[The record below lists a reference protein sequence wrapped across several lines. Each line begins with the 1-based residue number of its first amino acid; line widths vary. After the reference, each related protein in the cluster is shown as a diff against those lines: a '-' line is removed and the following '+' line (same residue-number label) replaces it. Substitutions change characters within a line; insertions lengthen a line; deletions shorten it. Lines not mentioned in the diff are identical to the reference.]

1 MNMIPFERSYWVLP
15 NRFIVGEIP
24 ASMNEKQ
31 TVAKLNGLIRINVNV
46 VINLMEE
53 DEKNYENK
61 SFYDYGPYLNKHNI
75 ETHRFPIKDLSIPTI
90 DMMRKILSI
99 VQDSIRQKKI
109 VYLHCWG
116 GVGRTGTVVGCFLL
130 NNSLASKE
138 NVLETINYLKRT
150 TSIDKRQSPET
161 EEQRKFIKEWPT
173 SEESIS

>member
-1 MNMIPFERSYWVLP
+1 MLPFERSYWVLP

-24 ASMNEKQ
+24 ASMKEDE
-31 TVAKLNGLIRINVNV
+31 TIAKLNGLIKVNVNV

-61 SFYDYGPYLNKHNI
+61 SFYDYAPYLNKHNV
-75 ETHRFPIKDLSIPTI
+75 ETHRIPIKDLSIPTI
-90 DMMRKILSI
+90 ETMRKILSI
-99 VQDSIRQKKI
+99 VQDSIRQKKV

-116 GVGRTGTVVGCFLL
+116 GVGRTGTAVGCFLL

-161 EEQRKFIKEWPT
+161 EEQRRFLMEWPT

>member
-1 MNMIPFERSYWVLP
+1 
-15 NRFIVGEIP
+15 
-24 ASMNEKQ
+24 
-31 TVAKLNGLIRINVNV
+31 
-46 VINLMEE
+46 
-53 DEKNYENK
+53 
-61 SFYDYGPYLNKHNI
+61 
-75 ETHRFPIKDLSIPTI
+75 
-90 DMMRKILSI
+90 MMRKILSI

>member
-24 ASMNEKQ
+24 ASLKEEE
-31 TVAKLNGLIRINVNV
+31 TITKLNGLIRINVNV

-61 SFYDYGPYLNKHNI
+61 SFYDYAPYLNKHNI
-75 ETHRFPIKDLSIPTI
+75 ETHRLPIKDLSIPSI
-90 DMMRKILSI
+90 DTMRNILSI

-116 GVGRTGTVVGCFLL
+116 GVGRTGTAVGCFLL

-161 EEQRKFIKEWPT
+161 EEQRKFLMDWPT

>member
-24 ASMNEKQ
+24 ASMKEEE
-31 TVAKLNGLIRINVNV
+31 TIAKLNGLIRVNVNV

-61 SFYDYGPYLNKHNI
+61 SFYDYAPYLNKHNI
-75 ETHRFPIKDLSIPTI
+75 ETHRLPIKDLSIPSI
-90 DMMRKILSI
+90 DTMRNILSI

-116 GVGRTGTVVGCFLL
+116 GVGRTGTAVGCFLL

-161 EEQRKFIKEWPT
+161 EEQRKFLMDWPA

>member
-1 MNMIPFERSYWVLP
+1 MLPFERSYWVLP

-24 ASMNEKQ
+24 ASMNENE
-31 TVAKLNGLIRINVNV
+31 TITKLKGLIQVKVNV

-61 SFYDYGPYLNKHNI
+61 LFYDYAPYLNKHNI
-75 ETHRFPIKDLSIPTI
+75 ETHRIPIKDLSIPTI
-90 DMMRKILSI
+90 ETMRKILSI
-99 VQDSIRQKKI
+99 VQDSIRQKKV

-116 GVGRTGTVVGCFLL
+116 GVGRTGTAVGCFLL
-130 NNSLASKE
+130 NNSLATKE

-161 EEQRKFIKEWPT
+161 EEQRRFLMEWPA

>member
-1 MNMIPFERSYWVLP
+1 MLPFERSYWVLP

-24 ASMNEKQ
+24 ASMKEDE
-31 TVAKLNGLIRINVNV
+31 TIAKLNGLIQVNVNV

-61 SFYDYGPYLNKHNI
+61 SFYDYAPYLNKHNV
-75 ETHRFPIKDLSIPTI
+75 ETHRIPIKDLSIPTI
-90 DMMRKILSI
+90 ETMKKILSI
-99 VQDSIRQKKI
+99 VQDSIRQKKV

-116 GVGRTGTVVGCFLL
+116 GVGRTGTAVGCFLL
-130 NNSLASKE
+130 NNSLASKD

-161 EEQRKFIKEWPT
+161 EEQRKFLMEWPIR
-173 SEESIS
+173 EES

>member
-1 MNMIPFERSYWVLP
+1 MLPFERSYWVLP

-24 ASMNEKQ
+24 ASMKEDE
-31 TVAKLNGLIRINVNV
+31 TIAKLNGLIQVKVNV

-61 SFYDYGPYLNKHNI
+61 SFYDYAPYLNRHNV
-75 ETHRFPIKDLSIPTI
+75 ETHRIPIKDLSIPTI
-90 DMMRKILSI
+90 ETMRKVLSI
-99 VQDSIRQKKI
+99 VQDSIRQKKV

-116 GVGRTGTVVGCFLL
+116 GVGRTGTAVGCFLL
-130 NNSLASKE
+130 NNSLASKD

-161 EEQRKFIKEWPT
+161 AEQRKFLMDWPI

>member
-1 MNMIPFERSYWVLP
+1 
-15 NRFIVGEIP
+15 
-24 ASMNEKQ
+24 
-31 TVAKLNGLIRINVNV
+31 
-46 VINLMEE
+46 MEE

-61 SFYDYGPYLNKHNI
+61 SFYDYAPYLNKHNI
-75 ETHRFPIKDLSIPTI
+75 ETHRLPIKDLSIPSI
-90 DMMRKILSI
+90 DTMRNILSI

-116 GVGRTGTVVGCFLL
+116 GVGRTGTAVGCFLL

-161 EEQRKFIKEWPT
+161 EEQRKFLMDWPA

>member
-1 MNMIPFERSYWVLP
+1 MLPFERSYWVLP

-24 ASMNEKQ
+24 ASIKEDE
-31 TVAKLNGLIRINVNV
+31 TIAKLNGLIQVNVNV

-61 SFYDYGPYLNKHNI
+61 SFYDYAPYLNKHNV
-75 ETHRFPIKDLSIPTI
+75 ETHRIPIKDLSIPTI
-90 DMMRKILSI
+90 ETMKKILSI
-99 VQDSIRQKKI
+99 VQDSIRQKKV

-116 GVGRTGTVVGCFLL
+116 GVGRTGTAVGCFLL

-161 EEQRKFIKEWPT
+161 EEQRKFLMEWPIN
-173 SEESIS
+173 EESII

>member
-24 ASMNEKQ
+24 ASMDEEQ
-31 TVAKLNGLIRINVNV
+31 TVAKLNGLIRVNVNV

-75 ETHRFPIKDLSIPTI
+75 ETHRLPIKDLSIPSIET
-90 DMMRKILSI
+90 MKKILSI

-116 GVGRTGTVVGCFLL
+116 GVGRTGTAVGCFLL

-161 EEQRKFIKEWPT
+161 EEQRQFVMEWSA
-173 SEESIS
+173 SEEGIS

>member
-1 MNMIPFERSYWVLP
+1 
-15 NRFIVGEIP
+15 
-24 ASMNEKQ
+24 MNEEE
-31 TVAKLNGLIRINVNV
+31 TITKLNGLIRINVNV

-61 SFYDYGPYLNKHNI
+61 SFYDYAPHLNKHNI
-75 ETHRFPIKDLSIPTI
+75 EPHRFPIKDLSIPTI

>member
-24 ASMNEKQ
+24 ASMNEEE
-31 TVAKLNGLIRINVNV
+31 TITKLNGLIRINVNV

-61 SFYDYGPYLNKHNI
+61 SFYDYAPYLNNHNI
-75 ETHRFPIKDLSIPTI
+75 ETHRLPIKDLSIPTI

-116 GVGRTGTVVGCFLL
+116 GVGRTGTAVGCFLL

-138 NVLETINYLKRT
+138 NVLATINYLKRT

-161 EEQRKFIKEWPT
+161 EEQRKFIMEWPT

>member
-1 MNMIPFERSYWVLP
+1 MLPFERSYWVLP

-24 ASMNEKQ
+24 ASMKEDE
-31 TVAKLNGLIRINVNV
+31 TIAKLNGLIQVNVNV

-61 SFYDYGPYLNKHNI
+61 SFYDYAPYLNKHNV
-75 ETHRFPIKDLSIPTI
+75 ETHRIPVKDLSIPTI
-90 DMMRKILSI
+90 ETMKKILSI
-99 VQDSIRQKKI
+99 VQDSIRQKKV

-116 GVGRTGTVVGCFLL
+116 GVGRTGTAVGCFLL
-130 NNSLASKE
+130 NNSLASKD

-161 EEQRKFIKEWPT
+161 EEQRKFLMEWPI
-173 SEESIS
+173 SEES

>member
-1 MNMIPFERSYWVLP
+1 MLPFERSYWVLP

-24 ASMNEKQ
+24 ASMKEDE
-31 TVAKLNGLIRINVNV
+31 TMAKLNGLIKVNVNV

-61 SFYDYGPYLNKHNI
+61 SFYDYAPYLNKHNV
-75 ETHRFPIKDLSIPTI
+75 ETHRIPIKDLSIPTI
-90 DMMRKILSI
+90 DTMRKILSI
-99 VQDSIRQKKI
+99 VQDSIRLKKV

-116 GVGRTGTVVGCFLL
+116 GVGRTGTAVGCFLL
-130 NNSLASKE
+130 NNSLASKD

-161 EEQRKFIKEWPT
+161 EEQRKFLMEWPI
-173 SEESIS
+173 SEESII